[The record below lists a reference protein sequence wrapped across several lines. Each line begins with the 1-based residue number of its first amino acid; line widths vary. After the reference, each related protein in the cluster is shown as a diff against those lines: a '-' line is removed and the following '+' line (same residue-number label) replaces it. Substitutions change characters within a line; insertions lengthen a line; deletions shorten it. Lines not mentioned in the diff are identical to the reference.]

1 MTHIERI
8 EALLAGK
15 KLDSTAINLWKHFPP
30 YDEKPTTDLVK
41 KCIQFQDRFDWD
53 FVKITY
59 HGYNSIQDWG
69 AQIAWPVR
77 DCEWP
82 NTTSKVGINEAF
94 TSTPSKGYC
103 SRTTPSSTA
112 IR

>member
-53 FVKITY
+53 FVKIT
-59 HGYNSIQDWG
+59 
-69 AQIAWPVR
+69 
-77 DCEWP
+77 
-82 NTTSKVGINEAF
+82 TTAI
-94 TSTPSKGYC
+94 TPS
-103 SRTTPSSTA
+103 RTGAPRSPGPCATASGPTPPA
-112 IR
+112 RWAP

>member
-41 KCIQFQDRFDWD
+41 KCIQF
-53 FVKITY
+53 ICT
-59 HGYNSIQDWG
+59 
-69 AQIAWPVR
+69 
-77 DCEWP
+77 E
-82 NTTSKVGINEAF
+82 
-94 TSTPSKGYC
+94 
-103 SRTTPSSTA
+103 SSLRLE
-112 IR
+112 IG

>member
-41 KCIQFQDRFDWD
+41 KCIQ
-53 FVKITY
+53 
-59 HGYNSIQDWG
+59 
-69 AQIAWPVR
+69 
-77 DCEWP
+77 
-82 NTTSKVGINEAF
+82 
-94 TSTPSKGYC
+94 
-103 SRTTPSSTA
+103 
-112 IR
+112 